1 MVERSNREDDDLRS
15 QRSVKVVRQCDVG
28 VITDTAQTR
37 LFFCKERRR
46 DQNTKKKTNLFRV
59 SEIQKKKKERERERE
74 REACRKRDT
83 FKSRCAVLFQHII
96 RIITT
101 YKYASSSRPK
111 RVKKPRVLLFERA
124 ALFFF
129 FDDDAQYAD
138 DDDDDDDERVVAF
151 SSIRAFVAAAS
162 TQKNETTFLNTPLS
176 NGFLNVPSA
185 ARR

>member
-15 QRSVKVVRQCDVG
+15 HSVKVVRQCDVG

-37 LFFCKERRR
+37 LFCKEEEG
-46 DQNTKKKTNLFRV
+46 TKIQKKTNLFRV
-59 SEIQKKKKERERERE
+59 SEIQKKKKRERERE

-129 FDDDAQYAD
+129 F
-138 DDDDDDDERVVAF
+138 
-151 SSIRAFVAAAS
+151 
-162 TQKNETTFLNTPLS
+162 
-176 NGFLNVPSA
+176 
-185 ARR
+185 

>member
-37 LFFCKERRR
+37 LFCKEEEG
-46 DQNTKKKTNLFRV
+46 TK
-59 SEIQKKKKERERERE
+59 IQKKQIFLGFQKFKKKKRERERE

-129 FDDDAQYAD
+129 F
-138 DDDDDDDERVVAF
+138 
-151 SSIRAFVAAAS
+151 
-162 TQKNETTFLNTPLS
+162 
-176 NGFLNVPSA
+176 
-185 ARR
+185 